1 VRFRQLA
8 TNLAVSELYGIVPQG
23 EGPTL
28 GEPRMFLRLAGCN
41 LQCTWCDSGFSWD
54 WKGKIGKAYDPKVEM
69 HPMTVEQVLGSLLA
83 VDWRGV
89 QPGLVL
95 TGGEPLLQQKT
106 LWGLI
111 SELHERD
118 WYIEIETNGTV
129 RPTWPAAASFVSQY
143 NVSPKLKS
151 SGNPLASRLNID
163 ALKWFVNRAH
173 RAVFKFVC
181 TSEADLAEVDSFRAA
196 IPIPPDR
203 VYIMPEGTSAA
214 GLIQKGAR
222 LLPSVV
228 ARRYN
233 MTTRLHILLSG
244 NMRGT

>member
-1 VRFRQLA
+1 
-8 TNLAVSELYGIVPQG
+8 
-23 EGPTL
+23 
-28 GEPRMFLRLAGCN
+28 MFLRLAGCN
-41 LQCTWCDSGFSWD
+41 LACTWCDTPYTWD
-54 WKGKIGKAYDPKVEM
+54 WTGKNGTRYSPKNEM
-69 HPMTVEQVLGSLLA
+69 RMMTVDEVLGSLLA

-89 QPGLVL
+89 QPGLVI

-111 SELHERD
+111 SELHQRD

-129 RPTWPAAASFVSQY
+129 LPTWPAAASFVSQY
-143 NVSPKLKS
+143 NVSPKLAS
-151 SGNPLASRLNID
+151 SGNLLSRRLNLD
-163 ALKWFVNRAH
+163 ALKWFANRAR
-173 RAVFKFVC
+173 RACFKFVC